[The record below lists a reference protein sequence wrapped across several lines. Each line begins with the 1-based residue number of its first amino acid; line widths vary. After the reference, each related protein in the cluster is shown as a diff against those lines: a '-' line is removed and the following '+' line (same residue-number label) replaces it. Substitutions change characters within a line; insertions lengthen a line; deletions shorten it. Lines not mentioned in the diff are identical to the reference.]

1 MKELQTL
8 TEAAGVCS
16 FALCELLHDCGLD
29 NASRTFA
36 ILTPQRRRDSK
47 AYARPCLDKVPPAQ
61 PGHTRDP
68 HALPPKRALRLQC
81 RTAGAL
87 RV

>member
-47 AYARPCLDKVPPAQ
+47 A
-61 PGHTRDP
+61 
-68 HALPPKRALRLQC
+68 HA
-81 RTAGAL
+81 
-87 RV
+87 